1 MIIAVK
7 LAKIGLTMETGI
19 IRQWLKAEGDFVEQ
33 DDPLL
38 EVETDKS
45 VNTVESF
52 YTGYLKKIVVP
63 EGAEVPVETIIAY
76 IGDKDDEVPAEV
88 EMDNREPQIP
98 QAQDTQSLAEK
109 SGPAPAGR
117 TNASPLARRL
127 AAEKGID
134 LSTVKGTGPGGR
146 IGREDVLAAAAA
158 SPADDENKPFP
169 GAGVEAEE
177 LPLSGLRKLVAE
189 RTKASYLDAP
199 HIYLEVSVDA
209 SEMERLRTKLN
220 AENNKDNHLT
230 VTDFLVRAVAI
241 ALQNNPRLNAAIQG
255 DTVRLFKAVNV
266 GIAVSTRDGLV
277 VPVIKECD
285 RLSLAD
291 IAARRKELVDRARA
305 GRQTMEDLSAGTFT
319 VTNLGMFGVDSFQPI
334 LNPGQTAILAVGA
347 ISRVPIIGESG
358 EVQTASL
365 MKFTLACDHR
375 VVDGAEGARFLAEVK
390 SLLEQTREWATGV

>member
-76 IGDKDDEVPAEV
+76 IGDKDDEVPAVV
-88 EMDNREPQIP
+88 EMDNRAPPIP
-98 QAQDTQSLAEK
+98 PAATEQSPVEK

-134 LSTVKGTGPGGR
+134 LSTVNGTGPGGR

-158 SPADDENKPFP
+158 SPVDDENKPAP
-169 GAGVEAEE
+169 GGGMEAEE
-177 LPLSGLRKLVAE
+177 LPLNGLRRLVAE

-199 HIYLEVSVDA
+199 HIYLQVSVDVA
-209 SEMERLRTKLN
+209 EMERLRTRLN

-230 VTDFLVRAVAI
+230 VTDFLVRASAI
-241 ALQNNPRLNAAIQG
+241 ALKNNPRLNAAIQG
-255 DTVRLFKAVNV
+255 YTVRLFKAVNV
-266 GIAVSTRDGLV
+266 GIAVSTGDGLV
-277 VPVIKECD
+277 VPVIKECE
-285 RLSLAD
+285 RISLVD
-291 IAARRKELVDRARA
+291 IAARRKELIDRARA

-319 VTNLGMFGVDSFQPI
+319 VTNLGMFGIDSFQPI
-334 LNPGQTAILAVGA
+334 LNPGQSAILSVGA
-347 ISRVPIIGESG
+347 ISRAPIIAESG
-358 EVQTASL
+358 ELKTASL
-365 MKFTLACDHR
+365 MKLTLACDHR
-375 VVDGAEGARFLAEVK
+375 VVDGAEGARLLA
-390 SLLEQTREWATGV
+390 